1 MAAFI
6 YRCPTTALNVQGWF
20 AEEIDSDQDTIYETV
35 TCPACTRVHLVN
47 RATGKVLGQDD
58 E

>member
-20 AEEIDSDQDTIYETV
+20 TDEVADDETAYETV
-35 TCPACTRVHLVN
+35 TCPACSRVHLVN
-47 RATGKVLGQDD
+47 RATGRALGQDD